1 MTNALILADIRVGSL
16 IRLGAMPCRVTGTLN
31 HGAVVRLV
39 TEDGAEQTI
48 DISIGQLWARFCE
61 GDARNVDPIARPDRT
76 ASMPPVTLAFL
87 PTVSKIDWYHRMV
100 LLRGLLVASMH
111 GPRSGEFRRAYS
123 DAMRLLD
130 WVRRN
135 SDISSTKQ
143 WSAKRLNDVLRA
155 WRRHGGAIA
164 ALLVQSVP
172 ARRKRPADPKTQEYR
187 ALVQKTT
194 KALPYAST
202 ATVHRASGAAARRK
216 HTTRRT

>member
-1 MTNALILADIRVGSL
+1 
-16 IRLGAMPCRVTGTLN
+16 
-31 HGAVVRLV
+31 
-39 TEDGAEQTI
+39 
-48 DISIGQLWARFCE
+48 
-61 GDARNVDPIARPDRT
+61 
-76 ASMPPVTLAFL
+76 MPPVTLAFL
-87 PTVSKIDWYHRMV
+87 PTASKIDWYHRMV

-111 GPRSGEFRRAYS
+111 GPRAGEFRRAYS

-135 SDISSTKQ
+135 SNISSTKQ

-172 ARRKRPADPKTQEYR
+172 ARRKRPADPKTQAYR
-187 ALVQKTT
+187 ELVQKTT
-194 KALPYAST
+194 KAYPYAST